1 MTLTDVNVYLATVL
15 IWAFFSFSNLITP
28 VISWSHYLVT
38 LCGYRVFS
46 GYTDHLVTLCGYR
59 VFSGYTDHLVT
70 MHVVTRCSLVTLTI
84 WLQYLCA
91 YRVFSGYTDHLFTMC
106 VYRVFSGYTVV
117 TWLQG
122 VLWLH

>member
-1 MTLTDVNVYLATVL
+1 MTLADVNVYLATVL

-28 VISWSHYLVT
+28 VISWSYCLVT

-46 GYTDHLVTLCGYR
+46 GYTDWLHCMVTGCSLVTLTIWLQCVCAYR

-70 MHVVTRCSLVTLTI
+70 MFVC
-84 WLQYLCA
+84 
-91 YRVFSGYTDHLFTMC
+91 
-106 VYRVFSGYTVV
+106 
-117 TWLQG
+117 LQG